1 MVDSPIEEPA
11 EVVAPDLPTIRF
23 AVVIN
28 ALMGIRLTTVSGYTY
43 SLTMII
49 NCQTCVMRDIACG
62 ECVVSVLLDIKP
74 TNGKNAEFTKNDEAA
89 INLLA
94 TAGLVPPLRFKPR
107 KNPKLRNIG

>member
-1 MVDSPIEEPA
+1 
-11 EVVAPDLPTIRF
+11 
-23 AVVIN
+23 
-28 ALMGIRLTTVSGYTY
+28 
-43 SLTMII
+43 
-49 NCQTCVMRDIACG
+49 MRDIACG
-62 ECVVSVLLDIKP
+62 ECVVSVLLDIKS